1 MQIRKPEHIHVRK
14 SEFGFTNA
22 NIRKAER
29 RPRPDPRTV
38 KPDTP
43 RHADNDAH
51 ADRPQ
56 THAPHARRG
65 RQAEH
70 ARDRTRAARE
80 GGGGGGGGRAWAWR
94 VACAGRGAGGVQL
107 SAPRSAFG
115 VKPTKGIANQ
125 EPPFQVPVALIR

>member
-29 RPRPDPRTV
+29 RPGHAPRTV

-43 RHADNDAH
+43 RHADNADH
-51 ADRPQ
+51 ADRPR
-56 THAPHARRG
+56 THAPHARRTRKG
-65 RQAEH
+65 EH

-80 GGGGGGGGRAWAWR
+80 GGTGGGGGREWAWR
-94 VACAGRGAGGVQL
+94 VACAGRGRGGVQL
-107 SAPRSAFG
+107 SAWVTFFG
-115 VKPTKGIANQ
+115 VEPTKGIASQ
-125 EPPFQVPVALIR
+125 EPQFQVPVALTR